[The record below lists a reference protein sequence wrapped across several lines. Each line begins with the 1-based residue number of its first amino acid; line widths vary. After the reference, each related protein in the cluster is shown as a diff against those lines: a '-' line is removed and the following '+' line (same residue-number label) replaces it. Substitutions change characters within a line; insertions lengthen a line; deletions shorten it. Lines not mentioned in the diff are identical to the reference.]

1 MLHIVKSVDKLKLA
15 LTYSQPQDQF
25 LLVEDAVYVCLPN
38 HELFTQ
44 ICAVEQVSV
53 LKPDLDSRGLQPLVS
68 STIDQVDFDGF
79 VKLTV
84 LKDKSV
90 TW

>member
-1 MLHIVKSVDKLKLA
+1 MLHIVKTADKLKLA
-15 LTYSQPQDQF
+15 LVYSQTQDQF

-44 ICAVEQVSV
+44 ISAVEYVSV
-53 LKPDLDSRGLQPLVS
+53 LKPDLESRGLQKLAS
-68 STIDQVDFDGF
+68 EAITQVGFDGF
-79 VKLTV
+79 VELTV
-84 LKDKSV
+84 LNDKSV

>member
-1 MLHIVKSVDKLKLA
+1 MLHIVKTADKLKLA
-15 LTYSQPQDQF
+15 LVYSQPQDQF

-44 ICAVEQVSV
+44 ISAVEQVSV
-53 LKPDLDSRGLQPLVS
+53 LKPDLESRGLLQLASSAVS
-68 STIDQVDFDGF
+68 QVDFDGF

-84 LKDKSV
+84 LNDKSV

>member
-1 MLHIVKSVDKLKLA
+1 MLHIVKTADKLKLA
-15 LTYSQPQDQF
+15 LLYSQPQDQF

-44 ICAVEQVSV
+44 ISAVEHMSV
-53 LKPDLDSRGLQPLVS
+53 LKPDLESRGLQQLASEAIPQ
-68 STIDQVDFDGF
+68 IGFDGF
-79 VKLTV
+79 VELTV
-84 LKDKSV
+84 LNDKSV